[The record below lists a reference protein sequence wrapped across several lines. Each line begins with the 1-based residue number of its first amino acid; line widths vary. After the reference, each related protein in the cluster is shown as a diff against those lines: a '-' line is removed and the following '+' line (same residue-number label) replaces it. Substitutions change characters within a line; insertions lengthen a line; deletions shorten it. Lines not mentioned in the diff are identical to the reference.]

1 MFSINGKQAIIIVN
15 AKCFFLFD
23 ITLPT
28 MPKAK
33 EIIPNIPNIIQLNP
47 CKVHSIPTNAQY
59 TLIKEVDAKRM
70 AAMAVGSILNKT
82 FVFADKIKR
91 RANAKAAPAKPSI
104 TVNTQRT
111 LFAV

>member
-33 EIIPNIPNIIQLNP
+33 EIIPNIPIIIQLNP

-59 TLIKEVDAKRM
+59 TLIKEVEAKRM
-70 AAMAVGSILNKT
+70 AAMAVGSILIKLL
-82 FVFADKIKR
+82 FSRIKLSGWHADV
-91 RANAKAAPAKPSI
+91 PAVTAS
-104 TVNTQRT
+104 
-111 LFAV
+111 